1 MFNNVNEA
9 LNMDDKL
16 LRIKEITKL
25 SGNSRPTIYLRM
37 LQGLWPQPVRLGP
50 RMVAWPASEVQA
62 INDARIAGKS
72 DEEIKVL
79 VKTLEKNRLSK
90 AA

>member
-1 MFNNVNEA
+1 MFNKAITV

-16 LRIKEITKL
+16 LRIKAISKL
-25 SGNSRPTIYLRM
+25 SGNSRSTIYLRQ
-37 LQGLWPQPVRLGP
+37 LQGLWPKPVRLGP

-62 INDARIAGKS
+62 INDARIAGKT

-79 VKTLEKNRLSK
+79 VKTIEKNRLSK
-90 AA
+90 AS

>member
-1 MFNNVNEA
+1 
-9 LNMDDKL
+9 MDDKL
-16 LRIKEITKL
+16 LRIKAISKL
-25 SGNSRPTIYLRM
+25 SGNSRSTIYLRQ
-37 LQGLWPQPVRLGP
+37 LQGLWPKPVRLGP

-62 INDARIAGKS
+62 INDARIAGKT

-79 VKTLEKNRLSK
+79 VKTLEKNRQSK

>member
-1 MFNNVNEA
+1 ME
-9 LNMDDKL
+9 DKL
-16 LRIKEITKL
+16 LRVKAITKL
-25 SGNSRPTIYLRM
+25 SGNSRSTIYLRQ
-37 LQGLWPQPVRLGP
+37 LQGLWPKPVQLGP

-72 DEEIKVL
+72 DAEIKEL
-79 VKTLEKNRLSK
+79 VKELEKNRLSK

>member
-1 MFNNVNEA
+1 MFNKAITV

-16 LRIKEITKL
+16 LRIKAISKL
-25 SGNSRPTIYLRM
+25 SGNSRSTIYLRQ
-37 LQGLWPQPVRLGP
+37 LQGLWPKPVRLGP

-62 INDARIAGKS
+62 INDARIAGKT

-90 AA
+90 AS

>member
-1 MFNNVNEA
+1 MES
-9 LNMDDKL
+9 KL
-16 LRIKEITKL
+16 LRIKSITHL
-25 SGNSRPTIYLRM
+25 TGNSRSTIYLRQ
-37 LQGLWPQPVRLGP
+37 LQGLWTKPVRLGP

-79 VKTLEKNRLSK
+79 VKILENNRLSK

>member
-1 MFNNVNEA
+1 MFNKAITV

-16 LRIKEITKL
+16 LRIKAISKL
-25 SGNSRPTIYLRM
+25 SGNSRSTIYLRQ
-37 LQGLWPQPVRLGP
+37 LQGLWPKPVRLGP

-62 INDARIAGKS
+62 INDARIAGKT

-79 VKTLEKNRLSK
+79 VKTLEKNRLDK